1 MKRMTALAAFA
12 LAGLAV
18 YAAEST
24 CVACHTDGEAM
35 KSLFVPPVMIA
46 SEGEG

>member
-1 MKRMTALAAFA
+1 MKRMTALAVFA

-24 CVACHTDGEAM
+24 CVTCHTDSETM
-35 KSLFVPPVMIA
+35 KSLFVPPAMSA